1 MLFKRKERNMFIC
14 LKDAVKKYGEGEA
27 AVYALDHADLVIG
40 KGEICAILGPS
51 GSGKSTILNMLGG
64 LDTLDAGELT
74 IEGRSLI
81 GLTPKER
88 TLYRKEEVGFVFQF
102 YNLIRDLTVEENIEV
117 VSDISESPLDLSEVL
132 GALELEQYRRRFPRE
147 LSGGQQQRAA
157 IARAMIKNPRL
168 LLCDELTGAL
178 DTRSSKKVLQFVE
191 KMNRQYGTTV
201 VIITHNEAIAKMA
214 DQIIR
219 IRDGRVENSVF
230 NERKIPAD
238 RGGKSQNHF
247 SAGCESQSETAG
259 PKTTP
264 SDRFPADSTGS
275 PRKFSGEQLVR
286 EDGQAEKIQAAGH
299 DGARQRLRHRP

>member
-1 MLFKRKERNMFIC
+1 MFIC
-14 LKDAVKKYGEGEA
+14 LKEAVKKYGEGEA

-40 KGEICAILGPS
+40 KGKICVILGPS
-51 GSGKSTILNMLGG
+51 GSGKSTMLNMLGG

-102 YNLIRDLTVEENIEV
+102 YNLIPDLTVEENIEA

-178 DTRSSKKVLQFVE
+178 DTHSSKNVLQFVE
-191 KMNRQYGTTV
+191 MMNRKYGTTV

-219 IRDGRVENSVF
+219 IRDGRVEESVF
-230 NERKIPAD
+230 NEKKIPA
-238 RGGKSQNHF
+238 
-247 SAGCESQSETAG
+247 EEL
-259 PKTTP
+259 
-264 SDRFPADSTGS
+264 
-275 PRKFSGEQLVR
+275 EL
-286 EDGQAEKIQAAGH
+286 
-299 DGARQRLRHRP
+299 